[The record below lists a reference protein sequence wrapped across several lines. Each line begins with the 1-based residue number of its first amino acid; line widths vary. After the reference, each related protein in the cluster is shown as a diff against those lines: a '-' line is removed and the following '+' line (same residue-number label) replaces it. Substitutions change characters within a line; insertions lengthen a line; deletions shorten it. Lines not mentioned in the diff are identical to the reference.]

1 MNPNLEEETFEQG
14 SLNTSLWLRI
24 LGLMLKSKRRFII
37 SILLVA
43 ILALVGIVFPILNG
57 YAIDVFYHEAPSISN
72 LAPFVSLYAL
82 CVIMQGY
89 LVYQFIYQC
98 GKIEMEVSYN
108 TRQMAMEK
116 LQNQSFAYYDK
127 TPSGWIM
134 ARITSDI
141 GRLSEII
148 SWSFIDLVWGLFTM
162 VMFAIAMLLI
172 DFKLGLVVL
181 VVVPFVYGLSIWFQ
195 KRILLNYRQTR
206 ALNSKI
212 TGTLSEGISGAKTT
226 KTMGLEAIHYEQ
238 FSNLTHDLRHKSL
251 RAVMFSSLYVPLV
264 IAISSLG
271 NAGIIVLGGQQVLKG
286 VIQIGTLVMF
296 TQYANSFFE
305 PLRVISGNLA
315 ALQMAQ
321 ASAERVLS
329 MLDSEISLT
338 DSPEV
343 IAKYGTILEP
353 NEAVYEPIVG
363 DIEFRNVSFAYN
375 EAEPILENFNLHV
388 KPNQRIALVGETGSG
403 KSTIVN
409 LICRFY
415 EPTSGQILIDGV
427 PIQDRSIGWL
437 HSHLGYVLQAPHLFD
452 GTIKDNIKY
461 GRLDAS
467 DDDVVAAARLVN
479 AHDFIMNLEQGYDT
493 QVGESGSRLST
504 GQKQLISFARALI
517 ANPSIF
523 VLDEATAS
531 IDTET
536 EMVIQSAIET
546 VLKSHTSFIIAHRL
560 STIVDADRI
569 LVIKKGT
576 IIEDGTHQ
584 DLMALK
590 GTYAT
595 LYTNQFN
602 ETAANLD
609 LNSIEIN

>member
-1 MNPNLEEETFEQG
+1 MNPNLEEETFENA
-14 SLNTSLWLRI
+14 SLNTGLWLRI
-24 LGLMLKSKRRFII
+24 VGLMLKSRRRFII
-37 SILLVA
+37 SIVLVA
-43 ILALVGIVFPILNG
+43 LLALVGVVFPILNG
-57 YAIDVFYHEAPSISN
+57 IAIDVFYKEPQTLAS
-72 LAPFVSLYAL
+72 LAPFSAFYAV
-82 CVIMQGY
+82 CVLAQGY

-116 LQNQSFAYYDK
+116 LQNQSFAYFDK

-162 VMFAIAMLLI
+162 VMFAIAMLII
-172 DFKLGLVVL
+172 DGALGLVVL
-181 VVVPFVYGLSIWFQ
+181 AVVPCVYALSMWFQ
-195 KRILLNYRQTR
+195 KRILVNYRQTR

-226 KTMGLEAIHYEQ
+226 KTMGLEAIHYQQ
-238 FSNLTHDLRHKSL
+238 FSKLTHDFRQKSL
-251 RAVMFSSLYVPLV
+251 RAVVFSALYVPLV
-264 IAISSLG
+264 IGISSLSS
-271 NAGIIVLGGQQVLKG
+271 AGVMVLGGQQVLNG
-286 VIQIGTLVMF
+286 VIKIGTLVMF
-296 TQYANSFFE
+296 TQYATLFFE

-329 MLDSEISLT
+329 MLDSDISLT
-338 DSPEV
+338 DSPDV
-343 IAKYGTILEP
+343 IAKYGTILDP
-353 NEAVYEPIVG
+353 NEAAYEPIIG
-363 DIEFRNVSFAYN
+363 DVEFRNVSFSYN
-375 EAEPILENFNLHV
+375 PNEPILENFNLHV
-388 KPNQRIALVGETGSG
+388 LPNQRIALVGETGSG

-427 PIQDRSIGWL
+427 DIKERSIGWL

-452 GTIKDNIKY
+452 GSVKDNIKY
-461 GRLDAS
+461 GLLDAS
-467 DDDVVAAARLVN
+467 DAAIIAAAKLVD
-479 AHDFIMNLEQGYDT
+479 AHDFIMSLEDGYDT

-517 ANPSIF
+517 AKPSIF

-531 IDTET
+531 IDTKT
-536 EMVIQSAIET
+536 ERIIQSAIET
-546 VLKSHTSFIIAHRL
+546 VLKTHTSFIIAHRL

-569 LVIKKGT
+569 LVIQKGR
-576 IIEDGTHQ
+576 IVEDGTHAA
-584 DLMALK
+584 LMRLQ
-590 GTYAT
+590 GYYAT

-602 ETAANLD
+602 EAVADQN
-609 LNSIEIN
+609 LNSVENN